1 MVLILLYPKQ
11 QEIFTLM
18 DMYLNHINSSFNLF
32 LVFHYFCTTN
42 CTRSNY
48 YSLFIEMKCGTMN
61 IYYFIPSVTWRIAR
75 AAVILEVRAMLI
87 KLLTKL

>member
-1 MVLILLYPKQ
+1 
-11 QEIFTLM
+11 
-18 DMYLNHINSSFNLF
+18 
-32 LVFHYFCTTN
+32 
-42 CTRSNY
+42 
-48 YSLFIEMKCGTMN
+48 MKCGTMN